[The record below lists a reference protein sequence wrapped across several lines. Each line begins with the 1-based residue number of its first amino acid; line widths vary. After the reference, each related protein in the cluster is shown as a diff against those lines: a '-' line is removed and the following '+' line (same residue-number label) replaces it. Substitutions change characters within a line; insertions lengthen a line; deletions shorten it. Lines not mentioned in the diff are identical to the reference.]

1 MYMKIFEIKIVCV
14 CVCFPHTFFI
24 LSLSLSHTHTHM
36 LTHAHTLIIYPLPP
50 LPHTHTHTHT
60 QQLHSTPK
68 ALTDCV
74 DRFIKSTAGY
84 CVITYILGIGDRHLD
99 NLMVTTKYVCVCVCE
114 CMRVCVLE
122 IDTWTT

>member
-1 MYMKIFEIKIVCV
+1 VCV
-14 CVCFPHTFFI
+14 LPAHVFYS
-24 LSLSLSHTHTHM
+24 LSLSLSLSLTHTHM
-36 LTHAHTLIIYPLPP
+36 LTHAHTLIIYT
-50 LPHTHTHTHT
+50 HTPFPYPSHTHTHT